1 MNNRVFYILL
11 LILTCLISAV
21 SQVFLKKAAQKDYS
35 SFLRQYLNVQ
45 VVAAY
50 IMFFLVIVGNTFV
63 LKYIP
68 LTVMNPIAETLPY
81 ILSIFFGYFFFNEKI
96 NIRKIC
102 GAVIII
108 IGIGVLMI

>member
-1 MNNRVFYILL
+1 MNNRLFYFLL
-11 LILTCLISAV
+11 LILTCLVSAI
-21 SQVFLKKAAQKDYS
+21 SQVLLKKAAQKEYS
-35 SFLRQYLNVQ
+35 SFLRQYLNIRVIT
-45 VVAAY
+45 AY
-50 IMFFLVIVGNTFV
+50 VMFFFVIVGNTFV